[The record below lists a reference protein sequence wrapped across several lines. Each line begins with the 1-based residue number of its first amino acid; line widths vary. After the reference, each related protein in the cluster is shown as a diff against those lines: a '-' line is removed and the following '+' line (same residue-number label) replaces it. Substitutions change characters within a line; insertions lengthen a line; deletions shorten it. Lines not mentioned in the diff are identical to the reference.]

1 MVGGILVIPPAHG
14 LDRPDTP
21 RRIGAA
27 QPANPSVPPAPTNV
41 PGAARAPQAATPAAA
56 IVPRVFLFEGNRII
70 TTRELN
76 AVVAPWIGAR
86 LDMPGLNRIL
96 EDIRNAYRQR
106 GYVLATPFL
115 PEQQVDGGV
124 VRIGILEGM
133 VGRVRIRQP
142 IDPLVNITEAQVRS
156 ILDAHVKPGEPL
168 SEIELRRAFATIEQR
183 SGASVRSAVSPG
195 AQSGTADLDLELVP
209 RVGNAG
215 KGPGLRG
222 SVEADN
228 FGNDS
233 TGENRLALK
242 LDIGSL
248 ATLGDRLSLQGF
260 TTDKGL
266 SLYGNARYTIPL
278 GASGA
283 TASASIGKLTYSLG
297 GSFAA
302 LQIEGEATVFEA
314 VVTYP
319 LVRSNEFN
327 LEGRLAYAHKNIENR
342 DNAVNAIQA
351 AKFDSLQ
358 LQLAGQ
364 LRDTNRVTM
373 FGLSLQSGELK
384 FANAAATAADQGA
397 GGYRTAGRSQK
408 LGFDIQH
415 LHKLGERMTL
425 FVRGSGQFT
434 NKNLSGI
441 DKFSLGGPER
451 VRGFVSGEGSG
462 DKGYAG
468 TVELRVPV
476 PGFTFAG
483 TGLQVNAFYDFG
495 RVQRNADS
503 RNVPVADRAQPNNI
517 SLQSYGV
524 GLRFGRDERF
534 MIRADLARGTS
545 GPPGNPGDKPWM
557 AWLHSV
563 IWF

>member
-1 MVGGILVIPPAHG
+1 MTGGILVIPPAHG
-14 LDRPDTP
+14 LDQSDTP
-21 RRIGAA
+21 RRFGVAR
-27 QPANPSVPPAPTNV
+27 PASPPAPATPTNV
-41 PGAARAPQAATPAAA
+41 SGSALAPQATSAAAA

-70 TTRELN
+70 TTRELS
-76 AVVAPWIGAR
+76 AVVAPWIGVS

-96 EDIRNAYRQR
+96 EDIRSAYRQR

-124 VRIGILEGM
+124 VRIGILEGK

-156 ILDAHVKPGEPL
+156 ILDAHVKPGAPL
-168 SEIELRRAFATIEQR
+168 SEIELRRAYAMIEQR
-183 SGASVRSAVSPG
+183 SGATVRSAVSAG
-195 AQSGTADLDLELVP
+195 EQSGTADLDVELVP
-209 RVGNAG
+209 GTASSS
-215 KGPGLRG
+215 KGPGLHG

-228 FGNDS
+228 FGSES
-233 TGENRLALK
+233 TGKNRLALK
-242 LDIGSL
+242 LDLGGL
-248 ATLGDRLSLQGF
+248 ASLGDRLSLQGF

-266 SLYGNARYTIPL
+266 SLYGSARYTMPI
-278 GASGA
+278 GTSGA

-314 VVTYP
+314 VVSYP

-342 DNAVNAIQA
+342 YNANNFTQSAQL
-351 AKFDSLQ
+351 DSLQ

-384 FANAAATAADQGA
+384 FPDAAEAALDQGA
-397 GGYRTAGRSQK
+397 GGYRTAGRSPK
-408 LGFDIQH
+408 FNFDIQH
-415 LHKLGERMTL
+415 LHKLGERISL

-434 NKNLSGI
+434 NKNLSGAE
-441 DKFSLGGPER
+441 KFSLGGPER

-468 TVELRVPV
+468 TVELRMPV
-476 PGFTFAG
+476 PGFSLAG
-483 TGLQVNAFYDFG
+483 AGLQVSAFYDFG

-503 RNVPVADRAQPNNI
+503 ANVPVADRTQPNNI
-517 SLQSYGV
+517 SLKSYGV

-534 MIRADLARGTS
+534 MIRADLARATS
-545 GPPGNPGDKPWM
+545 GPPGNPGDKAWM
-557 AWLHSV
+557 AWLHSI